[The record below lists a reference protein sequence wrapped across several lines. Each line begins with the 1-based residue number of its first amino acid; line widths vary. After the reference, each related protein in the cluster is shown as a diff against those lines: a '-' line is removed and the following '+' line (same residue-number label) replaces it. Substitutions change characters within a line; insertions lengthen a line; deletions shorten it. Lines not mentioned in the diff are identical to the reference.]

1 MSYNE
6 SVPDYKN
13 AKFSIEDRIKDLLSR
28 MSVKEKVRQLD
39 QYMGTTFIDKAHPM
53 QFTVMNKDGKL
64 LWSKVDEVIGEAGIG
79 CIHDLYGTAKVNN
92 ELQKYC
98 IENTRLG
105 IPVLFSEEALHG
117 LLKPGCTVFPH
128 AISQAATWN
137 EDIAFEIGRG
147 IAAETR
153 SFGVCETFGPV
164 LDLAREPRWGRMEEN
179 YGEDTYLASRMG
191 VAMIKGLQG
200 EDISA
205 SNSIIAEPKHFAVH
219 GIPEGGLNT
228 AHTSIG
234 KHEMLSYYLP
244 VFEAAFVEGGAIN
257 AMCSYNAIDG
267 QPCSS
272 HYELL
277 TETLRGE
284 WKMPGFVRS
293 DLGAISRLYD
303 KHKTASSKSEAIKQ
317 ALEGGTDMQYY
328 DFPHEFY
335 QDSIIEMV
343 EQEKISIET
352 VNRAVSR
359 VLRVKFMLGLFEKP
373 YIDETLSKRVV
384 RCDKHLEVALKA
396 GREAICLLKNKDNIL
411 PLKKDIA
418 SIAVL
423 GPSAD
428 EARLGDYT
436 PFIEGFKPTTILEGI
451 KDIVSKDT
459 VIKYS
464 KGVGILADELEFIPA
479 DCLVNESGSSGLIG
493 EYFNNLNLSG
503 EPILS
508 RIDQYIN
515 FNWIISKPDKM
526 ISEGGFSVRWKGKVV
541 PKQSCNGYIG
551 TSSQDS
557 MRLWVDGM
565 LIIDGWGRS
574 VSARKSVPFKFEKNS
589 EYTIILEYCKD
600 NNGAQVTLGWNLGDE
615 EGIEEAVKIAREAEV
630 AIIALGDSEK
640 TCGEGI
646 DRCELGLPGRQ
657 LELLKAV
664 HATGTPVILV
674 LQNGRAMTIGWE
686 AENVNAILEAWYA
699 GELGGKAIAEVIF
712 GDYNPA
718 GRLPVSFPKS
728 LGQIPVYYSRRRG
741 GSDSYIEA
749 NNKPLFAFG
758 YGLSYT
764 TFSYENLQVTPGNLA
779 LGENVTVSFDV
790 TNTGNLAGDEVIQLY
805 ISDLYSSIVR
815 PEKELKRFKR
825 IYFKPSEK
833 HTITFVLTLK
843 DLQLLNK
850 DLEWVV
856 EPGTFKIIIGPS
868 SDKQELTTEFNVIF
882 I

>member
-1 MSYNE
+1 MSYYRNL
-6 SVPDYKN
+6 PDYKN
-13 AKFSIEDRIKDLLSR
+13 VNISIEDRIKDLIYK
-28 MSVKEKVRQLD
+28 MTIKEKVRQLD
-39 QYMGTTFIDKAHPM
+39 QYMGTTFIDKTHPM
-53 QFTVMNKDGKL
+53 QFTVMNKEGKILWDKIYKEIGIDG
-64 LWSKVDEVIGEAGIG
+64 VG
-79 CIHDLYGTAKVNN
+79 CIHDLYGTAEINN
-92 ELQKYC
+92 KLQKYC

-117 LLKPGCTVFPH
+117 LLRPGCTVFPH
-128 AISQAATWN
+128 AIAQASTWN
-137 EDIAFEIGRG
+137 ENIAFNIGRG

-153 SFGVCETFGPV
+153 SFGICETFGPV

-191 VAMIKGLQG
+191 AAMVKGLQG

-205 SNSIIAEPKHFAVH
+205 ENSIIAEPKHFAVH
-219 GIPEGGLNT
+219 GIPEGGLNM
-228 AHTSIG
+228 AHCSIG

-277 TETLRGE
+277 TEILRNQ

-303 KHKTASSKSEAIKQ
+303 KHKTASSKADAIKQ

-328 DFPHEFY
+328 DFSHELY

-343 EQEKISIET
+343 EQGKISIET
-352 VNRAVSR
+352 INTAVSR
-359 VLRVKFMLGLFEKP
+359 VLRVKFMLGLFERP
-373 YIDETLSKRVV
+373 YIDEKLSREVV
-384 RCDKHLEVALKA
+384 RSYKHLEAALKS
-396 GREAICLLKNKDNIL
+396 GREAICLLKNKENIL

-418 SIAVL
+418 SIAVI

-436 PFIEGFKPTTILEGI
+436 PYIEGFNPITILEGI
-451 KDIVSKDT
+451 KDIASKDT
-459 VIKYS
+459 IIKYS
-464 KGVGILADELEFIPA
+464 KGVE
-479 DCLVNESGSSGLIG
+479 
-493 EYFNNLNLSG
+493 
-503 EPILS
+503 
-508 RIDQYIN
+508 
-515 FNWIISKPDKM
+515 II
-526 ISEGGFSVRWKGKVV
+526 
-541 PKQSCNGYIG
+541 
-551 TSSQDS
+551 
-557 MRLWVDGM
+557 
-565 LIIDGWGRS
+565 
-574 VSARKSVPFKFEKNS
+574 
-589 EYTIILEYCKD
+589 EYCKD
-600 NNGAQVTLGWNLGDE
+600 NNETEVTLGWNFGS
-615 EGIEEAVKIAREAEV
+615 EGIEEAVKLAMEADV
-630 AIIALGDSEK
+630 AIVALGDSEK

-674 LQNGRAMTIGWE
+674 LQNGRAMTLGWE
-686 AENVNAILEAWYA
+686 SENINAIIEAWYP
-699 GELGGKAIAEVIF
+699 GEAGGKAIAEVIF

-728 LGQIPVYYSRRRG
+728 LGQLPVYYSRRRG
-741 GSDSYIEA
+741 GSDTYIEE

-758 YGLSYT
+758 HGLSYT
-764 TFSYENLQVTPGNLA
+764 TFSYENLKVTPENITPS
-779 LGENVTVSFDV
+779 ENVTVTFDI
-790 TNTGNLAGDEVIQLY
+790 TNTGAVEGDEVVQLY
-805 ISDLYSSIVR
+805 ISDLFSSMVR

-825 IYFKPSEK
+825 IHLKPDEK
-833 HTITFVLTLK
+833 FNITFVLTSK

-850 DLEWVV
+850 DFKWVV
-856 EPGTFKIIIGPS
+856 ETGVFKIIIGSS
-868 SDKQELTTEFNVIF
+868 SDKEELTAEFNVI
-882 I
+882 